1 MQLRAIDKAR
11 YQRHLRIV
19 FAGVVAVM
27 VIVTLAAS
35 TAFIRFFSSPEAS
48 HFMHNLAGVAVAA
61 GVAVYILTR
70 LRKHPFL
77 QEVVYIWDLKQ
88 QLNRIYRKQRKV
100 EAALEQND
108 VDAMHIMNF
117 QYQGSLQLYA
127 MDDNTITIDDLQV
140 KFQALKSRMQKA
152 GLDASRIQ
160 YEAELLDR
168 F

>member
-1 MQLRAIDKAR
+1 MQLRSIDKAR

-19 FAGVVAVM
+19 FAGIVAVM

-70 LRKHPFL
+70 LRKQPFL

-100 EAALEQND
+100 EAALEAND
-108 VDAMHIMNF
+108 VDAMQIMNF

-127 MDDNTITIDDLQV
+127 MDDNTITIDDLQL